1 MKNKVIKK
9 VIFILIFILFLFSS
23 TVIAKFFSK
32 EIINVEGKVV
42 EPIMEI
48 QENKTINITA
58 IENKIYDFKIK
69 NFKDEK
75 ISSMTIEYYIEI
87 LSIQNENI
95 KYKMYKEEKEI
106 KITKNKTDKFIL
118 EKNIK
123 QENNWRLEILLN
135 DNSDQ
140 EISQEIRIKVHYEQK
155 NI

>member
-48 QENKTINITA
+48 Q
-58 IENKIYDFKIK
+58 ENKIYDFKIK

-118 EKNIK
+118 EKDIK

>member
-1 MKNKVIKK
+1 MKHKLSIKVILVLCFL
-9 VIFILIFILFLFSS
+9 VIMFS
-23 TVIAKFFSK
+23 TNVLAKYFSK
-32 EIINVEGKVV
+32 TNINIEGNII

-48 QENKTINITA
+48 QENKTINITV

-118 EKNIK
+118 EKDIK